1 MGRHKYD
8 PGTEPH
14 HTAEEDWSYV
24 AAVTEAPH
32 LLRITETS
40 SAGSLA
46 VALQA
51 AVYIRNKQTGGC
63 IDVTD
68 WAREDGIG
76 IQQFQWHGKEN
87 QIWIVAPGDPGY
99 VTIRSRHSDKVLTVP
114 ASSLDDDLQVVQAA
128 YTGGRNQQWKAR
140 QESDGSFA
148 FAAAHSNKYLHVRH
162 GRADNHTPIVQK
174 HWPQGDSQRW
184 DLVVAEL

>member
-1 MGRHKYD
+1 
-8 PGTEPH
+8 
-14 HTAEEDWSYV
+14 
-24 AAVTEAPH
+24 
-32 LLRITETS
+32 
-40 SAGSLA
+40 
-46 VALQA
+46 
-51 AVYIRNKQTGGC
+51 
-63 IDVTD
+63 
-68 WAREDGIG
+68 
-76 IQQFQWHGKEN
+76 
-87 QIWIVAPGDPGY
+87 VAPGDPGY